1 LQRKALIDISK
12 LKKFAYKRLPR
23 RSQLRDLIISEKEL
37 LCIDEFLAKIEVW
50 LKIARYDLQKNP
62 VWAIHNE
69 QV

>member
-1 LQRKALIDISK
+1 MQRKALINISK
-12 LKKFAYKRLPR
+12 LKEFAYNRLPR
-23 RSQLRDLIISEKEL
+23 SSQLRDLIISEKEV

-62 VWAIHNE
+62 VWVIHDK

>member
-1 LQRKALIDISK
+1 MQRKALIDISK
-12 LKKFAYKRLPR
+12 LKEFAYRRLPR
-23 RSQLRDLIISEKEL
+23 SSQLRDLIISEKEL

-62 VWAIHNE
+62 VWTIYDK

>member
-1 LQRKALIDISK
+1 MRRKALINISK
-12 LKKFAYKRLPR
+12 LKEFAYKRLSR

-62 VWAIHNE
+62 VWAIHDK
-69 QV
+69 QG